1 MHLTCLRLSRA
12 DIENNLR
19 TKQSGGFVAEKPDPS
34 GASPV
39 RPTQAVESGKSKP
52 SLELNI
58 GSNVFRDTNGVIK
71 LQGKEQMVVEFHP
84 EEGQLLLTMDF
95 YDSAGSHIAHL
106 RRNAWA
112 FNTANRF
119 ALTIGSAPLSLFNGP
134 LWLKV
139 SDRSSGDVVLE
150 ITVTQSGKIHIP
162 NGKFYTHK
170 GHLVE
175 ITSHYCRVVPGL
187 TLFGDVFEARGGAAS
202 IG

>member
-1 MHLTCLRLSRA
+1 M
-12 DIENNLR
+12 
-19 TKQSGGFVAEKPDPS
+19 AEKLDPS
-34 GASPV
+34 GTTPARPPQTVEAS
-39 RPTQAVESGKSKP
+39 KSKP
-52 SLELNI
+52 SIELTI
-58 GSNVFRDTNGVIK
+58 GSNVFRNTNGVIK
-71 LQGKEQMVVEFHP
+71 LEGKEQMVVEFHP
-84 EEGQLLLTMDF
+84 EDGQLLLTMDF
-95 YDSAGSHIAHL
+95 YDSAGSHVAHL

-119 ALTIGSAPLSLFNGP
+119 AFTSGSVSLSLFNEP
-134 LWLKV
+134 PWLKV
-139 SDRSSGDVVLE
+139 SDRNSGDVVLE
-150 ITVTQSGKIHIP
+150 ITVTHSGKIQIL

>member
-1 MHLTCLRLSRA
+1 M
-12 DIENNLR
+12 
-19 TKQSGGFVAEKPDPS
+19 AEKLDPS
-34 GASPV
+34 GTSPA
-39 RPTQAVESGKSKP
+39 RPPQAVEANKSKP
-52 SLELNI
+52 LLELNI
-58 GSNVFRDTNGVIK
+58 GSNVFRNTNGVVK

-84 EEGQLLLTMDF
+84 EENQLLLTMDF
-95 YDSAGSHIAHL
+95 YDSAGSHVAHL

-119 ALTIGSAPLSLFNGP
+119 ALTTGPASLSLFNGP

-139 SDRSSGDVVLE
+139 SDRDSGDVALE
-150 ITVTQSGKIHIP
+150 VTVTHRGKIQIP

-187 TLFGDVFEARGGAAS
+187 TLFGDVFETRGGAAS